1 MKKVFNQLLS
11 MMLAVSIILTT
22 TLYVKAD
29 SCKIITLGANLSEEQ
44 KELILNYFGVNEN
57 EVDVVTVTNEDEH
70 RLLDGIATQSQIG
83 TKTFSCA
90 YIEPTNEGGIHVKTV
105 NLNWVTCEMIRNA
118 LVTSGITH
126 CNVIAAA
133 PIEVSGTGSLA
144 GIFLAYEQISG
155 EELSDDKKEIASE
168 ELVTTCNIAQNIGQD
183 EASTL
188 LSELKSDVIL
198 DNLETEEDITKLVE
212 KYIQDNN
219 IEITDEQK
227 WKLVELL
234 LKISKQDY
242 DINEIKQAYA
252 DIKQTMSDIKDATE
266 TTMNIIEKIWDW
278 LKTTWA
284 KITGTYEEVSQT
296 EEYKAIKEKIGILA
310 NTNDSLL
317 GDNTTVTTTDDI
329 ENMDIE
335 KNEQEKNEQEQTEEK
350 HWYDWIVKMFNSGN
364 NNVDQGEKQLEETE
378 QQKSEETI
386 TFDSIN
392 ATTEEQS
399 EQVDEESES
408 MLDYVTYDFL
418 NEKTEENSDN
428 NTEARTGDS
437 LDDLIK

>member
-1 MKKVFNQLLS
+1 MKKVLSQLLS
-11 MMLAVSIILTT
+11 MMLAVSIVLTT

-29 SCKIITLGANLSEEQ
+29 SCKIVTLGANLSEEQ

-57 EVDVVTVTNEDEH
+57 EVDVMTVTNEDEH

-118 LVTSGITH
+118 LVTSGITN

-234 LKISKQDY
+234 LKISEQDY

-266 TTMNIIEKIWDW
+266 TTMNIIEKIWNW
-278 LKTTWA
+278 MKTTWA

-329 ENMDIE
+329 ENIDI
-335 KNEQEKNEQEQTEEK
+335 EKNEQEQTEEK

-364 NNVDQGEKQLEETE
+364 NNVEQEEKQLEETE
-378 QQKSEETI
+378 QQQSEETI

-392 ATTEEQS
+392 VATEEQS
-399 EQVDEESES
+399 EQVEEEPES
-408 MLDYVTYDFL
+408 ILDYVTYDFL
-418 NEKTEENSDN
+418 NEETEENSDN

>member
-1 MKKVFNQLLS
+1 MKKVFSQLLS
-11 MMLAVSIILTT
+11 MLLAVSIILTT

-29 SCKIITLGANLSEEQ
+29 SCKIVTLGANLSEEQ

-57 EVDVVTVTNEDEH
+57 EVDVMTVTNEDEH

-118 LVTSGITH
+118 LVTSGITN

-168 ELVTTCNIAQNIGQD
+168 ELVTTCDIAQDIGQD

-266 TTMNIIEKIWDW
+266 TTMNILEKIWNW

-329 ENMDIE
+329 ENIDTDE
-335 KNEQEKNEQEQTEEK
+335 NKQEQTEEK
-350 HWYDWIVKMFNSGN
+350 HWYDWIVKLFNSGN
-364 NNVDQGEKQLEETE
+364 NNIEQEEKQLEETE
-378 QQKSEETI
+378 QQQSEETI
-386 TFDSIN
+386 TFDN
-392 ATTEEQS
+392 VEKTTEEQS
-399 EQVDEESES
+399 EQKEEESEN

-418 NEKTEENSDN
+418 NEETEENSDS

-437 LDDLIK
+437 LDDLTK

>member
-1 MKKVFNQLLS
+1 MKKVFSQLLS

-44 KELILNYFGVNEN
+44 KELIFNYFGVNEN

-118 LVTSGITH
+118 LVTSGITN

-335 KNEQEKNEQEQTEEK
+335 KNEQEQTEEK

-392 ATTEEQS
+392 VTTEEQR
-399 EQVDEESES
+399 EQVEEESES

-418 NEKTEENSDN
+418 NEETEENSDN

>member
-1 MKKVFNQLLS
+1 MKKVLSQLLS
-11 MMLAVSIILTT
+11 MMLAVSIVLTT

-29 SCKIITLGANLSEEQ
+29 SCKIVTLGANLSEEQ

-57 EVDVVTVTNEDEH
+57 EVDVMTITNEDEH

-118 LVTSGITH
+118 LVTSGITN

-266 TTMNIIEKIWDW
+266 TTMNIIEKIWNW

-329 ENMDIE
+329 ENIDI
-335 KNEQEKNEQEQTEEK
+335 EKNEQEQTEEK

-364 NNVDQGEKQLEETE
+364 NNVEQEEKQLEETE
-378 QQKSEETI
+378 QQQSEETI

-392 ATTEEQS
+392 VATEEQS
-399 EQVDEESES
+399 EQVEEEPES
-408 MLDYVTYDFL
+408 ILDYVTYDFL
-418 NEKTEENSDN
+418 NEETEENSDS

>member
-1 MKKVFNQLLS
+1 MKKVFSQLLS

-44 KELILNYFGVNEN
+44 KELIFNYFGVNEN

-70 RLLDGIATQSQIG
+70 RLLDGIVTQSQIG

-118 LVTSGITH
+118 LVTSGITN

-335 KNEQEKNEQEQTEEK
+335 KNEQEQTEEK

-364 NNVDQGEKQLEETE
+364 NNVDQEEKQLEKPE
-378 QQKSEETI
+378 QQKSGETI

-392 ATTEEQS
+392 DTTEEQS

>member
-1 MKKVFNQLLS
+1 MKKVLSQLLS
-11 MMLAVSIILTT
+11 MMLAVSIVLTT

-29 SCKIITLGANLSEEQ
+29 SCKIVTLGANLSEEQ

-57 EVDVVTVTNEDEH
+57 EVDVMTVTNEDEH

-118 LVTSGITH
+118 LVTSGITN

-266 TTMNIIEKIWDW
+266 TTMNIIEKIWNW

-317 GDNTTVTTTDDI
+317 GDNTTVTTTDAI
-329 ENMDIE
+329 ENIDI
-335 KNEQEKNEQEQTEEK
+335 EKNEQEQTEEK
-350 HWYDWIVKMFNSGN
+350 HWYDWIVKVFNSGN
-364 NNVDQGEKQLEETE
+364 NNVEQEEKQLEETE
-378 QQKSEETI
+378 QQQSEETI

-392 ATTEEQS
+392 VATEEQS
-399 EQVDEESES
+399 EQVEEEPES
-408 MLDYVTYDFL
+408 ILDYVTYDFL
-418 NEKTEENSDN
+418 NEETEENSDN